1 MSHSVSRHLRIEI
14 EAYDQTIRRFIPG
27 YDEMLAEAVRAIG
40 AARPPARVIDLGA
53 GTGSLSER
61 VLERY
66 PEARVELW
74 DVDADMVTQARLR
87 LARFGDRASYRLESF
102 DRVAGPVDA
111 IVASLALHHVRE
123 LAPKRTLYRSIAAAL
138 APGGIF
144 ANADA
149 TIPAGEAP
157 SKATYQQWADHMV
170 ASGIEEGRAWQH
182 FAEWAGEDRYFSL
195 EEELD
200 AMTDAGLT
208 ASCAWRLG
216 PSTVTVGVK
225 AA

>member
-27 YDEMLAEAVRAIG
+27 YEDMLAEAVRAIG
-40 AARPPARVIDLGA
+40 TARRPERVIDLGA

-61 VLERY
+61 VLDRY
-66 PEARVELW
+66 AETRVELW
-74 DVDADMVTQARLR
+74 DVDPDMVAQARVR
-87 LARFGDRASYRLESF
+87 LARFGERASFRLESF

-123 LAPKRTLYRSIAAAL
+123 LEAKRALYRSIAAAL
-138 APGGIF
+138 APGGVF

-157 SKATYQQWADHMV
+157 SKATYQEWANHMV

-182 FAEWAGEDRYFSL
+182 FEEWAGEDRYFSL
-195 EEELD
+195 DEEL
-200 AMTDAGLT
+200 AALTDAGLR

-216 PSTVTVGVK
+216 PSTVTVGIK
-225 AA
+225 AI